1 MKNSDQLLEMLRDKF
16 DIDSVGVKLN
26 QDTTVLIFNN
36 NYMYEF
42 SNQIFRDVD
51 DCGVGV
57 KVMYDTLVS
66 MILHDYAEE
75 ILRKD

>member
-16 DIDSVGVKLN
+16 DIESLALRLDS
-26 QDTTVLIFNN
+26 DTTILVFNN
-36 NYMYEF
+36 NYMFEF

-51 DCGVGV
+51 DFGVGV

-75 ILRKD
+75 ILRRD